1 MQHELLDALAH
12 ATSDSLATRYDM
24 RIAAVLRLRM
34 RSCVAP
40 LPSLQSFIAIT

>member
-24 RIAAVLRLRM
+24 RIATALRLRM
-34 RSCVAP
+34 SSCVAP
-40 LPSLQSFIAIT
+40 LPVPQSLIAIP